1 MSFAFGAEDNA
12 IVVVDEDPNTLLAVE
27 GNVNVLPPVA
37 SCVIIN
43 VPQVPAVG
51 VVEKFKVLF

>member
-1 MSFAFGAEDNA
+1 MSFALGAEDKA
-12 IVVVDEDPNTLLAVE
+12 IVVVDADPNILLAVE

-43 VPQVPAVG
+43 VP
-51 VVEKFKVLF
+51 